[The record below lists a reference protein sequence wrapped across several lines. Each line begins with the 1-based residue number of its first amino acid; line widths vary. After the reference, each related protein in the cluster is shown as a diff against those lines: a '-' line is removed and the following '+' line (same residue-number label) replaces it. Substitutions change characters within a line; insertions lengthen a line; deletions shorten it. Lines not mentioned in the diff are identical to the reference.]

1 MRFEE
6 KEVTLRDGRALILRS
21 PGEGDAEGMLAY
33 LRQTA
38 GETHFLLR
46 TPEEVT
52 MTLEEEKAFLK
63 SCAEDSRR
71 MMMAAFADGKPV
83 GSISFAPAGPRK
95 KVCHRAEMGVAV
107 LREYWGQGLG
117 TLLMREALD
126 RARAMGYEQME
137 LAVYEDNSRA
147 IRLYERFGFKHW
159 GRVRRAFRLEDGSY
173 RDDLLMGMFLKEA
186 EDAEGSRP

>member
-1 MRFEE
+1 MRFDE
-6 KEVTLRDGRALILRS
+6 KEIQLRDGRVLTLRS
-21 PGEGDAEGMLAY
+21 PEEGDAEGMLAY

-71 MMMAAFADGKPV
+71 MMAAAFADGKPV
-83 GSISFAPAGPRK
+83 GSIFFAPAGPRK

-107 LREYWGQGLG
+107 LREYWHLGLG
-117 TLLMREALD
+117 SLLMLEALNK
-126 RARAMGYEQME
+126 ARETGFEQME
-137 LAVYEDNSRA
+137 LAVCEDNARA
-147 IRLYERFGFKHW
+147 IRLYERFGFRHW
-159 GRVRRAFRLEDGSY
+159 GRVRNAFKLSDGTC
-173 RDDLLMGMFLKEA
+173 RDDLMMGLFLKDP
-186 EDAEGSRP
+186 EDAGGSGQ